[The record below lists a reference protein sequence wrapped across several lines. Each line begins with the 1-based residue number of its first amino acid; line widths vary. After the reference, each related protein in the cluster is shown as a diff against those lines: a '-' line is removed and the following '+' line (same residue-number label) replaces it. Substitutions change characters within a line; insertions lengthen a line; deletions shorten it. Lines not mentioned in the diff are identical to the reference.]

1 MRRLLKEAEYEL
13 SQEELNSLDTSIDEI
28 EGTLMETIDE
38 ENLNLKENIRK
49 CLEDHVKTY
58 RNKSDKYFL
67 KAINKDDSDLIR
79 AIKEII
85 VLHVINKN
93 NFDTSMICNDN
104 TWRKIAISIL
114 KGFYPALRFGF
125 DSEDEYFSI
134 FNIDE
139 ICTDMKNDNDP
150 QIKIMP
156 NFHEVFKKLMM
167 TELKEQKE
175 RTEREKIKEQ
185 KDKDENDLEVTNRIL
200 KRMYKDAKKMK

>member
-1 MRRLLKEAEYEL
+1 
-13 SQEELNSLDTSIDEI
+13 
-28 EGTLMETIDE
+28 
-38 ENLNLKENIRK
+38 
-49 CLEDHVKTY
+49 
-58 RNKSDKYFL
+58 
-67 KAINKDDSDLIR
+67 
-79 AIKEII
+79 
-85 VLHVINKN
+85 
-93 NFDTSMICNDN
+93 MICNDN

-185 KDKDENDLEVTNRIL
+185 KDKDENNLEVTNRIL
-200 KRMYKDAKKMK
+200 KRMYKDARKMK